1 MTKTKTITLTALM
14 AALAIVMSTPP
25 LTIPIPIGT
34 FTTSIHFFQLPIYLC
49 AILAGPI
56 AGATCG
62 AIGSLYMSATRIPF
76 IIGGI
81 AILGATTGLLAK
93 KLRPAYAG
101 TLAWLIQAPY
111 VIITDYIWFTQFAGT
126 PPTVAWGLITPIM
139 INLTLEALICAT
151 LADIIIHYI
160 KRAGITF

>member
-1 MTKTKTITLTALM
+1 MTKTKTITFTAIM

-34 FTTSIHFFQLPIYLC
+34 FTTTIHFFQLPIYLC

-62 AIGSLYMSATRIPF
+62 AIGSLYMSTTRIPF
-76 IIGGI
+76 ITGGI
-81 AILGATTGLLAK
+81 AILGASTGILAK
-93 KLRPAYAG
+93 KLRPVYAG

-111 VIITDYIWFTQFAGT
+111 VIITDYIWFTTFAEP
-126 PPTVAWGLITPIM
+126 PPTAAWAPIIPIM